1 MEVGGANRPLTQ
13 VRYTRLRGTL
23 RVQVAGLPAGLSA
36 PTRADGTFERYAF
49 SLGSGDHRLAVE
61 AGRYALDWPPQP
73 SPDGRGAWLPDRPS
87 HSVEVP
93 GEGEADAG
101 VVTYRFRP
109 YPARLE
115 LGLRNLSGR
124 SVRPKVCVY
133 PADPSQ
139 PLVSPSANVQNCP

>member
-1 MEVGGANRPLTQ
+1 VEVGGANRPVSQ
-13 VRYTRLRGTL
+13 VRYTRPPGSL
-23 RVQVAGLPAGLSA
+23 RVRVAGLPAGLSA
-36 PTRADGTFERYAF
+36 PTRADGTFERYTF

-87 HSVEVP
+87 HTVEVP

-109 YPARLE
+109 YPGRLE
-115 LGLRNLSGR
+115 LRVRNLSGR
-124 SVRPKVCVY
+124 PVPPRVCVY
-133 PADPSQ
+133 PADPSR
-139 PLVSPSANVQNCP
+139 PLADPSANVQNCP